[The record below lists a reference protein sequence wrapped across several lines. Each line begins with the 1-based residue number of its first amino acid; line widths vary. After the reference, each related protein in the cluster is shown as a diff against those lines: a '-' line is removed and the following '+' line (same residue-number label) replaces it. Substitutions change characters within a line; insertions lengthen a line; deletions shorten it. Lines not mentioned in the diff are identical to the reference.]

1 MVRTED
7 QTIVRYT
14 SHFQHYHLYI
24 HFIVKGCGGGGVEIQ
39 TQNLLFVGA
48 MPAVFFSFF
57 FFPPQAASFSV
68 NKQQPYNNVFSTEG
82 HVMQE
87 KEGEAL
93 PSQPTGTQSFS
104 WVQSG

>member
-7 QTIVRYT
+7 QTNVRYT

-39 TQNLLFVGA
+39 TQNLYLWEQCQL
-48 MPAVFFSFF
+48 F